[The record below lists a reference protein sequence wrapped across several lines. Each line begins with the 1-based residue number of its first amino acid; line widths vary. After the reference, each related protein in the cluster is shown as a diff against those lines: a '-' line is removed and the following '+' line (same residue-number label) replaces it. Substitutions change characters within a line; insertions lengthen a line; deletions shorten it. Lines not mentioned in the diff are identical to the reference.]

1 VRPPRG
7 VRVRCARR
15 AAHAVML
22 LAQIESYVK
31 QLLEWNETRSNL
43 VAASQATRDQAR
55 TQTQH

>member
-1 VRPPRG
+1 MRPPRG
-7 VRVRCARR
+7 VRCARR
-15 AAHAVML
+15 ATHAVML
-22 LAQIESYVK
+22 LAQMESYVK

>member
-1 VRPPRG
+1 
-7 VRVRCARR
+7 
-15 AAHAVML
+15 ML